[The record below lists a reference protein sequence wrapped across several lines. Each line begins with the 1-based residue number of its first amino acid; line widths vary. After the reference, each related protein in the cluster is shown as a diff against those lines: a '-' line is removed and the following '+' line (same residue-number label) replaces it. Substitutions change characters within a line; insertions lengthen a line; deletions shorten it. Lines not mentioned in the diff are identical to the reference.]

1 MNARLARKRLR
12 HALDSFIAYH
22 RVLRG
27 ATSALKTRL
36 VKTALARWFSA
47 TKTATDART
56 HHGVNIWRSERRAW
70 TRARVTV
77 ARAIRGWSAEAKRLG
92 YLRRGAT
99 RTRRLADVTKR
110 YRAFAWWRY
119 ETARRGR
126 DENRVRNMEHR
137 VLTMWRR
144 RLDWDNLAAGHA
156 DIFFA
161 RNERTRRVAWFRAW
175 ATEAAHG
182 AFVRATR
189 AVLVDRIDPRRL
201 KRWAFY
207 AWHRKLWLKARTG
220 ARLHDEESTS
230 WKLLVRSDAGTGTDD
245 SLFAVARLAPIPEAH
260 PTAPILLPTLEDDR
274 ARIPSAPGSPL
285 APAPTPAATPRTTAP
300 SPPTSPSPGDEEF
313 AFSPLA
319 PEDTPDNV
327 RQLRR
332 EVETARGEAAAAKED
347 LAAAEEILREMNA
360 ERETLE
366 TALEVA
372 RRDEERLARARPPR
386 TPPGS
391 PAVGRQPHS
400 VPERWTRE
408 HL

>member
-1 MNARLARKRLR
+1 
-12 HALDSFIAYH
+12 
-22 RVLRG
+22 
-27 ATSALKTRL
+27 
-36 VKTALARWFSA
+36 
-47 TKTATDART
+47 
-56 HHGVNIWRSERRAW
+56 
-70 TRARVTV
+70 
-77 ARAIRGWSAEAKRLG
+77 
-92 YLRRGAT
+92 
-99 RTRRLADVTKR
+99 
-110 YRAFAWWRY
+110 
-119 ETARRGR
+119 
-126 DENRVRNMEHR
+126 MEHR

-156 DIFFA
+156 DVFFT

-245 SLFAVARLAPIPEAH
+245 SLFAVARLASIPEAH
-260 PTAPILLPTLEDDR
+260 PTAPVLLPTLEDDP
-274 ARIPSAPGSPL
+274 PSAPGSPL
-285 APAPTPAATPRTTAP
+285 APRPRPRRLRNGGSEP
-300 SPPTSPSPGDEEF
+300 SDGPSPGDEEF

-332 EVETARGEAAAAKED
+332 ELETARGEAAQARGEAADAKED

-360 ERETLE
+360 ERAELE

-372 RRDEERLARARPPR
+372 RRDAAAANEEARAYAAATR

-391 PAVGRQPHS
+391 PARSASPVRSPSGGGPANIFDLACGDTFADNDPLTPGPPGARTRDQSTKASPPVGPPVKEDDEDVSSAFKSWRA
-400 VPERWTRE
+400 RRRR
-408 HL
+408 